1 MNWLADNWGTLLVS
15 LLLLLVVG
23 AILYRLIRNKKKGKS
38 VCGCGC
44 GCAGCS
50 MSGSCHPQA

>member
-15 LLLLLVVG
+15 LLLLLAVG

-44 GCAGCS
+44 AGCS